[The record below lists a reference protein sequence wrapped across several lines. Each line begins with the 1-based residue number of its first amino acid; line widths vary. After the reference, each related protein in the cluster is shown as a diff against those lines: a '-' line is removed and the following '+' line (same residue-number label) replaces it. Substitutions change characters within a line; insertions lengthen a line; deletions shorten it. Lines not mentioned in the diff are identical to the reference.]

1 MKLKQRVV
9 TVLLVLLIATS
20 LFIISIQLSKTQPD
34 SPRMTR
40 DTTITS
46 SSSSTAVAVPS
57 KNNSNNGHH
66 PLTTLAKRE
75 GVSTEAS
82 PSPSESSDP
91 WEIWREWV
99 EPDSLYPIGAFHSS
113 EMNHILI
120 TMATS
125 PITSF
130 DLGYKG
136 TQLKATALLG
146 QQRTVF
152 KPKRLRT

>member
-34 SPRMTR
+34 SPRMSR
-40 DTTITS
+40 NTTIT
-46 SSSSTAVAVPS
+46 SSSTAVAVPS